1 MLKLNTEMIEPFVA
15 PEDLK
20 KAKADAAEAFDTLV
34 SGKGAG
40 GNMTGWLDLPVSMS
54 DTLISDCRMIA
65 NRWLGT
71 LDVVVV
77 IGI

>member
-34 SGKGAG
+34 SGP
-40 GNMTGWLDLPVSMS
+40 LPEKETHPILCLQV
-54 DTLISDCRMIA
+54 THCQRTICPIC
-65 NRWLGT
+65 
-71 LDVVVV
+71 
-77 IGI
+77 